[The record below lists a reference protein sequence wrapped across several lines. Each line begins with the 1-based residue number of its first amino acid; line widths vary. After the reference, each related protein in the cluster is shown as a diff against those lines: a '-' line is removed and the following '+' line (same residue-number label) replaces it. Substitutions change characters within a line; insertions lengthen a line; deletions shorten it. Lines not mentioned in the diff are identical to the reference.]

1 MKSFAQLFLYLF
13 IVLCVGLFS
22 NLAVAQSQSS
32 QYELELLKKTQ
43 TKVDIAVPKF
53 VKIENPGAKDSI
65 AEKARLI
72 LMDDLK
78 FSELFREVSPA
89 RFAAIERAN
98 QDPTQ
103 IDYQTWRNIGAQW
116 VLKSQYKLEPKT
128 DTITLI
134 FRLFDAANSKFV
146 IGKRY
151 RAKQN
156 FLRKIIHKFADEAV
170 YRLTGKKG
178 IASTR
183 IAFVGRIRQKG
194 EVVKEIFTAD
204 VDGRNVR
211 RLTQDGSVLLKPAW
225 SPEGAKVAF
234 SSYSKKNPD
243 LYMIDTKTK
252 KKWLMLNLPGLNAAP
267 SWSPNGSEIALVL
280 SKDLN
285 SEIYSFTKNRKLRR
299 LTKHYSI
306 DTSPSWSPDGGKI
319 VFASDRSGSG
329 FPQIYIMNS
338 LDGDKDAVT
347 RISFNSSH
355 NDNPAWSPDG
365 TKIAYTSKVGQHFQ
379 IKIYYLKD
387 RKTVI
392 LTSGDTDREEPSW
405 SPDGNFLIFQET
417 RNNRSHLAFKRIGG
431 SKIHR
436 FIPKKDEGV
445 MIDSIGE
452 FHPAWSPY
460 LN

>member
-1 MKSFAQLFLYLF
+1 MKSFAQLFLCMF
-13 IVLCVGLFS
+13 IVLCGGLFS
-22 NLAVAQSQSS
+22 SQAVAQSQSS
-32 QYELELLKKTQ
+32 EYELELLKKTQ
-43 TKVDIAVPKF
+43 IKVDIAVPRF

-65 AEKARLI
+65 AEKARSI
-72 LMDDLK
+72 LMDDLI
-78 FSELFREVSPA
+78 FSELFREVSST
-89 RFAAIERAN
+89 RFATIE
-98 QDPTQ
+98 QGGEDPTR

-116 VLKSQYKLEPKT
+116 VLKSQYQLEPEE
-128 DTITLI
+128 DSITLI
-134 FRLFDAANSKFV
+134 FRLFDVANGKFV

-151 RAKQN
+151 RAKQK

-178 IASTR
+178 IASTK

-194 EVVKEIFTAD
+194 EIVKEIFTAD
-204 VDGRNVR
+204 IDGRNVR
-211 RLTQDGSVLLKPAW
+211 KLTQDGSVLLKPAW

-234 SSYSKKNPD
+234 SSYSKKNPN
-243 LYMIDTKTK
+243 LYMIDTKSK
-252 KKWLMLNLPGLNAAP
+252 KKSLMLNFSGLNAAP
-267 SWSPNGSEIALVL
+267 SWSPNGNEIALVL
-280 SKDLN
+280 SKDQN

-299 LTKHYSI
+299 LTRHYSI

-338 LDGDKDAVT
+338 RDGDQDAVT

-379 IKIYYLKD
+379 IKIYFLKD

-392 LTSGDTDREEPSW
+392 FTNGNVDREEPSW
-405 SPDGNFLIFQET
+405 SPDGSFLIFQET
-417 RNNRSHLAFKRIGG
+417 RNNRSHLAFKRVGG

-436 FIPKKDEGV
+436 FIPKKGEGL